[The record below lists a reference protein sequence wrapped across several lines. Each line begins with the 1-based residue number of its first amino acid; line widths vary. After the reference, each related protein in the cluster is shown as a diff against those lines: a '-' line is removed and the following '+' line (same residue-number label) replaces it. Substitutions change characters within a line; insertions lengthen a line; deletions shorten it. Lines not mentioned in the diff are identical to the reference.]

1 MVSISLARDC
11 DMTDA
16 DTISHMLALKSN
28 YTKLH
33 KIQVFHLT
41 QFESDLGHNT
51 MIEIFEL
58 YLCGCNKV
66 IQYLH
71 D

>member
-1 MVSISLARDC
+1 MRIMVSISLARDC
-11 DMTDA
+11 DVTDA

-28 YTKLH
+28 YTKLY
-33 KIQVFHLT
+33 KIHLT